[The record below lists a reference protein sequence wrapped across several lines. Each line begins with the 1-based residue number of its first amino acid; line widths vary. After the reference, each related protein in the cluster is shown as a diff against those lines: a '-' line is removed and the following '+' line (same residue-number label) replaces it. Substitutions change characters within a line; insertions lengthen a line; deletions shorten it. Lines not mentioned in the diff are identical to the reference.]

1 LIFHSLRLARSSMP
15 ARSQLPRSTL
25 TALATRTRGLASAA
39 EPYDVVI
46 VGGGPGGY
54 PAAIKAGQMGMK
66 VACIEKRGR
75 LGGTCLNVGCI
86 PSKALLHSSHLY
98 EEAAHGWGPHGISA
112 DNVKIDLAKLMS
124 HKDKTVTGLTGGIEG
139 LFKKYKVDYFKGTGE
154 IVGAGSVKCH
164 PMDGGAAQTLTAK
177 NIVIATGSEPAKLN
191 GVPVDEK
198 TIVTSTGCLEL
209 TSIPKTLVVV
219 GGGVIGLEMGSVWRR
234 LGADV
239 TVVEFLDGIGGPMD
253 KEMAKTMERIF
264 KKQGMKFK
272 LKTKVNSA
280 EVLPGGG
287 ARLHLD
293 SVAGDKPET
302 LDADIVLVSTGRVPN
317 TVGLGL
323 DKIGVK
329 VNKRGQVEIDDHFA
343 TNVPGIYAIGD
354 VVRGPMLA
362 HKAEEEGIAIIEQIA
377 GKGGHV
383 NYDTIPGVIYTHPEV
398 ATVGKT
404 EEELIK
410 AGIEYKKG
418 TFPFMANSRARA
430 NADTDGL
437 VKMLACAKTDRVL
450 GIHIIASNAGEMI
463 AEGVLAMEYG
473 ASAEDIGRTCHAHPT
488 MSEAFKEAAMATY
501 DKPIH
506 F

>member
-1 LIFHSLRLARSSMP
+1 MSLLVARRASLRAPQLA
-15 ARSQLPRSTL
+15 
-25 TALATRTRGLASAA
+25 ASASRLRFLSSDA
-39 EPYDVVI
+39 PYDVVI

-54 PAAIKAGQMGMK
+54 PAAIKAGQMGMR

-112 DNVKIDLAKLMS
+112 DNVKMDLDKLMA
-124 HKDKTVTGLTGGIEG
+124 HKTKTVMGLTGGIEG
-139 LFKKYKVDYFKGTGE
+139 LFKKYKVDYFVGMGE
-154 IVGAGSVKCH
+154 IKSAGTVECT
-164 PMDGGAAQTLTAK
+164 PNDGSAKVTLKTK
-177 NIVIATGSEPAKLN
+177 DIVIATGSDPAKLP

-198 TIVTSTGCLEL
+198 TIVTSTGALDL
-209 TSIPKTLVVV
+209 TSVPKSMVVV

-234 LGADV
+234 LGSEV
-239 TVVEFLDGIGGPMD
+239 TVVEFMDNIGGPMD
-253 KEMAKTMERIF
+253 SEMATALLRIF

-272 LKTKVNSA
+272 LSTKVNSA
-280 EVLPGGG
+280 SVLPSGG
-287 ARLHLD
+287 AKLELD
-293 SVAGDKPET
+293 SREGGKPESLET
-302 LDADIVLVSTGRVPN
+302 DIVLVSTGRVPV
-317 TVGLGL
+317 TEGLGL
-323 DKIGVK
+323 AGVGVK
-329 VNKRGQVEIDDHFA
+329 VNQRGQVEIDEHFK

-362 HKAEEEGIAIIEQIA
+362 HKAEEEGIAVIEEIS

-383 NYDTIPGVIYTHPEV
+383 NYDAIPGVIYTHPEV

-404 EEELIK
+404 EEELK
-410 AGIEYKKG
+410 AEGIEYNKG

-430 NADTDGL
+430 NADTDGI
-437 VKMLACAKTDRVL
+437 VKMLADKKTDRVL